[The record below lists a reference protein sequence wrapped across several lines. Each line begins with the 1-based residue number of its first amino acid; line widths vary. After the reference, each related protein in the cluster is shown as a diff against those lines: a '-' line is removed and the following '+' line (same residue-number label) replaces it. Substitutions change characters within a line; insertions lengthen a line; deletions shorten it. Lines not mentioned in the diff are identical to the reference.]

1 MNEKTCKSCG
11 KQINDDFNVCPYCGA
26 KVEENILNETIS
38 NNSENQKS
46 EKSWVVCL
54 LLLLFFGYIYIYK
67 FYVGKVLEGFIAW
80 IIGVAAIILCIAGT
94 VSLDMDDNGI
104 FILILGLLLAVIYCL
119 WLIIDF
125 FAILIGKFKDKEGKY
140 VVR

>member
-11 KQINDDFNVCPYCGA
+11 KQINNDFNVCPYCGA

-38 NNSENQKS
+38 NNLENQKS

-80 IIGVAAIILCIAGT
+80 IIGIAAIVFCIIGM
-94 VSLDMDDNGI
+94 VYMDMDDNGI
-104 FILILGLLLAVIYCL
+104 LIFILGLLFAAIYCL

>member
-11 KQINDDFNVCPYCGA
+11 KQINNDFNVCPYCGA

-46 EKSWVVCL
+46 EKSWVICL

-80 IIGVAAIILCIAGT
+80 IIGIAAIVFCIIGM
-94 VSLDMDDNGI
+94 VYMDIDGNGI
-104 FILILGLLLAVIYCL
+104 LIFILGLLFAAIYCL

>member
-11 KQINDDFNVCPYCGA
+11 KQINNDFNVCPYCGA

-38 NNSENQKS
+38 NNLENQKS
-46 EKSWVVCL
+46 EKSWVICL

-80 IIGVAAIILCIAGT
+80 IIGIAAIVFCIIGM
-94 VSLDMDDNGI
+94 VYMDDNGI
-104 FILILGLLLAVIYCL
+104 LIFILGLLFAAIYCL

>member
-11 KQINDDFNVCPYCGA
+11 KQINNDFNVCPYCGA

-38 NNSENQKS
+38 NNSESQKS

-67 FYVGKVLEGFIAW
+67 FYVGKVFEGFIAW
-80 IIGVAAIILCIAGT
+80 IIGIAAIILCIVGM
-94 VSLDMDDNGI
+94 VSMDDSG
-104 FILILGLLLAVIYCL
+104 ILILVLGLLLAAIYCL

-125 FAILIGKFKDKEGKY
+125 FALLIGKFKDKEGKY
-140 VVR
+140 VVK

>member
-11 KQINDDFNVCPYCGA
+11 KQINNDFNVCPYCGA
-26 KVEENILNETIS
+26 KVEENFLNETIS

-46 EKSWVVCL
+46 EKSWVICL

-80 IIGVAAIILCIAGT
+80 IIGIAAIVLCIIGM
-94 VSLDMDDNGI
+94 VYMDDNGI
-104 FILILGLLLAVIYCL
+104 LIFILGLLFAAIYCL

>member
-11 KQINDDFNVCPYCGA
+11 KQINNDFNVCPYCGA

-38 NNSENQKS
+38 NNLENQKS

-80 IIGVAAIILCIAGT
+80 IIGIAAVVFCIIGM
-94 VSLDMDDNGI
+94 VYMDDNGI
-104 FILILGLLLAVIYCL
+104 LIFILGLLFAAIYCL

-125 FAILIGKFKDKEGKY
+125 FAILVGKFKDKEGKY

>member
-11 KQINDDFNVCPYCGA
+11 KQINNDFNVCPYCGA

-46 EKSWVVCL
+46 EKSWVICL

-80 IIGVAAIILCIAGT
+80 LIGIAAIVFCIIGMVY
-94 VSLDMDDNGI
+94 MDIDGNGI
-104 FILILGLLLAVIYCL
+104 LIFILGLLFAAIYCL

>member
-11 KQINDDFNVCPYCGA
+11 KQINNDFNVCPYCGA

-38 NNSENQKS
+38 NNSESQKS

-67 FYVGKVLEGFIAW
+67 FYVGKVFEGFIAW
-80 IIGVAAIILCIAGT
+80 LIGIAAIILCIVGM
-94 VSLDMDDNGI
+94 VSIDDSG
-104 FILILGLLLAVIYCL
+104 ILILVLGLLLAAIYCL

-125 FAILIGKFKDKEGKY
+125 FALLIGKFKDKEGKY
-140 VVR
+140 VVK

>member
-1 MNEKTCKSCG
+1 MNEKNCKSCG

-80 IIGVAAIILCIAGT
+80 IIGVAAIILCIVGT

-104 FILILGLLLAVIYCL
+104 FILILGLLLAAIYCL

-125 FAILIGKFKDKEGKY
+125 FAILIGKFKD
-140 VVR
+140 

>member
-1 MNEKTCKSCG
+1 MNEKICKSCG
-11 KQINDDFNVCPYCGA
+11 KQINNDFNVCPYCGA

-46 EKSWVVCL
+46 EKSWVICL

-80 IIGVAAIILCIAGT
+80 IIGIAAIVFCIIGM
-94 VSLDMDDNGI
+94 VYMDDNGI
-104 FILILGLLLAVIYCL
+104 LILILGLLFAAIYCL

>member
-11 KQINDDFNVCPYCGA
+11 KQINNDFNVCPYCGA

-80 IIGVAAIILCIAGT
+80 IIGIAAVVFCIIGM
-94 VSLDMDDNGI
+94 VYMDDNGI
-104 FILILGLLLAVIYCL
+104 LIFILGLLFAAIYCL

-125 FAILIGKFKDKEGKY
+125 FAILVGKFKDKEGKY

>member
-11 KQINDDFNVCPYCGA
+11 KQINNDFNVCPYCGA
-26 KVEENILNETIS
+26 KVEENILNKTIS
-38 NNSENQKS
+38 NNLENQKS

-67 FYVGKVLEGFIAW
+67 FYVGKVFEGFIAW
-80 IIGVAAIILCIAGT
+80 IIGIAAIVFCIIGM
-94 VSLDMDDNGI
+94 VYMDDNGI
-104 FILILGLLLAVIYCL
+104 LIFILGLLFAVIYCL

>member
-11 KQINDDFNVCPYCGA
+11 KQINNDFNVCPYCGA

-38 NNSENQKS
+38 NNSESQKS

-67 FYVGKVLEGFIAW
+67 FYVGKVFEGFIAW
-80 IIGVAAIILCIAGT
+80 IIGIAAIILCIVGM
-94 VSLDMDDNGI
+94 VSIDDSS
-104 FILILGLLLAVIYCL
+104 ILILVLGLLLAAIYCL

-125 FAILIGKFKDKEGKY
+125 FALLIGKFKDKEGKY
-140 VVR
+140 VVK

>member
-1 MNEKTCKSCG
+1 MNEKICKSCG
-11 KQINDDFNVCPYCGA
+11 KQINNDFNVCPYCGA

-38 NNSENQKS
+38 NNLENQKS

-80 IIGVAAIILCIAGT
+80 IIGIAAIVFCIIGM
-94 VSLDMDDNGI
+94 VYMDDNGI
-104 FILILGLLLAVIYCL
+104 LIFILGLLFAAIYCL

>member
-11 KQINDDFNVCPYCGA
+11 KQINNDFNVCPYCGA

-80 IIGVAAIILCIAGT
+80 IIGVAAIILCIVGT
-94 VSLDMDDNGI
+94 VSLDMDGDGI
-104 FILILGLLLAVIYCL
+104 FILILGLLLAAIYCL

>member
-11 KQINDDFNVCPYCGA
+11 KQINNDFNVCPYCGA

-67 FYVGKVLEGFIAW
+67 FYVGKVFEGFIAW
-80 IIGVAAIILCIAGT
+80 IIGIAAIILCIVGM
-94 VSLDMDDNGI
+94 VSMDDSG
-104 FILILGLLLAVIYCL
+104 ILILVLGLLLAAIYCL

-125 FAILIGKFKDKEGKY
+125 FALLIGKFKDKEGKY
-140 VVR
+140 VVK

>member
-1 MNEKTCKSCG
+1 MNEKICKSCG
-11 KQINDDFNVCPYCGA
+11 KQINNDFNVCPYCGA
-26 KVEENILNETIS
+26 KVEKNFLNETIS

-46 EKSWVVCL
+46 EKSWVICL

-94 VSLDMDDNGI
+94 VSLDMDGDGI
-104 FILILGLLLAVIYCL
+104 FILVLGLLFAAIYCL

>member
-1 MNEKTCKSCG
+1 MSEKTCKSCR

-80 IIGVAAIILCIAGT
+80 IIGIASIILCIVGM
-94 VSLDMDDNGI
+94 VSMDMDDNGI
-104 FILILGLLLAVIYCL
+104 FILVLGLLLAAIYCL

-125 FAILIGKFKDKEGKY
+125 FAILIGKFKDKESKY

>member
-11 KQINDDFNVCPYCGA
+11 KQINNDFNVCPYCGA

-67 FYVGKVLEGFIAW
+67 FYVGKVFEGFIAW
-80 IIGVAAIILCIAGT
+80 LIGIAAIILCIVGM
-94 VSLDMDDNGI
+94 VSIDDSS
-104 FILILGLLLAVIYCL
+104 ILILVLGLLLAVIYCL

-125 FAILIGKFKDKEGKY
+125 FALLIGKFKDKEGKY
-140 VVR
+140 VVK

>member
-11 KQINDDFNVCPYCGA
+11 KQINNDFNVCPYCGA

-67 FYVGKVLEGFIAW
+67 FYVGKVFEGFIAW
-80 IIGVAAIILCIAGT
+80 IIGIAAIILCIVGI
-94 VSLDMDDNGI
+94 VSIDDSG
-104 FILILGLLLAVIYCL
+104 ILISVLGLLLAAIYCL

-125 FAILIGKFKDKEGKY
+125 FALLIGKFKDKEGKY
-140 VVR
+140 VVK

>member
-1 MNEKTCKSCG
+1 MNEKTCKYCG
-11 KQINDDFNVCPYCGA
+11 KQINNDFNVCPYCGA

-80 IIGVAAIILCIAGT
+80 LIGIAAIVFCIIGMVY
-94 VSLDMDDNGI
+94 MDDNGI
-104 FILILGLLLAVIYCL
+104 LIFILGLLFAAIYCL